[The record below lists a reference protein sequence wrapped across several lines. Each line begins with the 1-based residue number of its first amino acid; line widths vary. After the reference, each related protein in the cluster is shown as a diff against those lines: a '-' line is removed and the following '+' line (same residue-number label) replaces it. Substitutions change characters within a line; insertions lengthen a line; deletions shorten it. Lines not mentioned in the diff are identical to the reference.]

1 MLELVNKRI
10 WVTGHQGMV
19 GSALCRRLV
28 QENCT
33 IITAT
38 RQQCDLR
45 DSHTVQAFAKQQKP
59 DIVLHAAA
67 KVGGILANA
76 TYPVD
81 FLEDNLLSAT
91 NVISAAHAVSVQKFV
106 FLGSSCI
113 YPKHAPQPIAPEALL
128 TSPLEPTNEWYAL
141 AKIAGLKL
149 CQAYR
154 QQYGADFISVMPCN
168 LYGPGDNFDL
178 QTSHVA
184 AALLRRIHEAKQA
197 NAPQVVLWGTGTP
210 RREFL
215 HVDDLAD
222 GVIFALQNYSDTA
235 PLNIGYGDD
244 ISIRNLAELIGEI
257 TGYLGEFIQDTS
269 KPDGTPKKL
278 MDNSVIRA
286 MGWQPH
292 YTFKTGFA
300 AFYDWYTQQEIA
312 AAA

>member
-1 MLELVNKRI
+1 MLALNGQRI

-19 GSALCRRLV
+19 GSALCRRLAR
-28 QENCT
+28 ENCT
-33 IITAT
+33 VITAT
-38 RQQCDLR
+38 RAECDLR
-45 DSHTVQAFAKQQKP
+45 DAAAVRAFAKQQKP

-81 FLEDNLLSAT
+81 FLQENLLSAT
-91 NVISAAHAVSVQKFV
+91 NVISTAHEIGVQKLV

-113 YPKHAPQPIAPEALL
+113 YPKFAPQPIQPDALL
-128 TSPLEPTNEWYAL
+128 TSALEPTNEWYAL

-184 AALLRRIHEAKQA
+184 AALLRRISEAA
-197 NAPQVVLWGTGTP
+197 INNAPQVVLWGSGTP

-222 GVIFALQNYSDTA
+222 GVIFALQHYSETA
-235 PLNIGYGDD
+235 PLNIGCNAD
-244 ISIRNLAELIGEI
+244 ISIRELAELIGEI
-257 TGYLGEFIQDTS
+257 TSYKGEFIQDPS

-278 MDNSVIRA
+278 MDSRVIFE
-286 MGWQPH
+286 MGWQPQ
-292 YTFKTGFA
+292 YDFKTGFIT
-300 AFYDWYTQQEIA
+300 FYEWYTQQEIA